1 MMRHFDPCVATA
13 DMFLYAQGNS
23 IVCCHHDTLTIERR
37 FSRHP
42 DEVLLLAVD
51 NQSERGAGR
60 LVVSYDAS
68 QNAIVWDIMSGN
80 EIARFA
86 SFSNLTA
93 VAWMRNGAVAFGND
107 SGTIILFEPET
118 SEHVSFRTIDQI
130 AVTAL
135 APATDCRT
143 FAIGY
148 QNGSILICNLQPRFT
163 ILHNLTT
170 SRGPSP
176 IVGLSWHAS
185 STRQRSDM
193 LAVQTY
199 DGDLRVWSVAKSH
212 NGVEPA
218 KVVRI
223 LKRTDNYFPGP
234 NWMNWS
240 KNGRIIQFSEGET
253 LSWDVRTKHV
263 TYDSIPTLE
272 HVRGLAVYGP
282 GASLFTLGANN
293 TVQQFDLNAP
303 AVLVADVQHPANLLP
318 PSPPVSVEE
327 QEKQEAAAAAAA
339 AAASSAIETDS
350 SVATTSESEISIHLD
365 GGVSESDDDYQ
376 SPLARLVNAGHIVD
390 DTESDIARTVSA
402 TSSAV
407 SHISEDKSETSS
419 KTPGQYAGSVRSRG
433 MTEYTYMSIGSS
445 LKSSIHPNNMYQQ
458 PQHHQQQQQQQ
469 HSHRKTPN
477 PQRQSVATYS
487 TATSTTFSTTSSR
500 TGMSRPSRLRNE
512 VPRSPDDAK
521 VLDLFKFT
529 RSRLSDV
536 PYRMP
541 PAPANGARLTNDDLR
556 RQMLYTIFGWT
567 EDIGDLVRDEMDRYP
582 AGSANRILL
591 AKWLGDIDPDIMKA
605 SSETMTSS
613 DWMLLALSGI
623 GSQASQH
630 KLGRAYTQRLL
641 ESGDVHAAATI
652 MIGMGDCNDAIEI
665 YASHHK
671 YMEALI
677 VAALFYPSVWER
689 QSHLIKKWG
698 EWAIKNGRRELAI
711 RCAACTGKESSEPW
725 TSPSAAQ
732 INFPS
737 INSALPE
744 LNSPPLSPPSLMQR
758 GPQRSIAKSSALR
771 LITNFSD
778 ATSNTRAQIF
788 ASDADGATPIAA
800 GVTPIVESA
809 ISPGHNDATTAF
821 LRPSQR
827 SVFNTPSS
835 ARPAGGGFGRQR
847 LPSIGEGPQ
856 GSQDA
861 NHPRNILKGVSDALG
876 LQSQPAEGID
886 AVAAQAPA
894 PAPAPVPQMT
904 QVDNGHN
911 LSIGMALQRA
921 STSSPLYR
929 RKEQP
934 PPSPSPASLAM
945 LMDGRHSRNG
955 PRNRIPVGVDLQLA
969 PVAPETIMDMTSP
982 EQTGASSNRYRWPSR
997 RRGPAS
1003 VSSSVT
1009 SNSSVGHSLRS
1020 SRFRT
1025 GDAPNTSKTLDEYI
1039 NSLEVV
1045 NAKAARSSSKDRHQR
1060 SRDIGRQ
1067 RRPSVATPST
1077 SSVSTVTS
1085 HSREASSNT
1094 DVREWVQTRS
1104 RAGSKTGGKRSPR
1117 SPVPMSPEDL
1127 ISLASTPRMF
1137 ARDVPAVDNDDM
1149 ASLTAKKT
1157 ISTSSAAPPPV
1168 SMQPLR
1174 PSSKSRPTSRA
1185 SSRGRSTRNRSP
1197 DRQPLTLDIPRGRNS
1212 SRTASA
1218 IRSPSSPLPFSNNAA
1233 QYRDSDDEEDYQR
1246 AVEAQEKFRNRDRT
1260 SQRGR
1265 SSSQGRRD
1273 ASPGSVRARERSRS
1287 RRRPTPDV
1295 TSTAAPAATSRKER
1309 ALAGPPPAPSAMAV
1323 AAGGFD
1329 RYPASQQSLGEEL
1342 GRRRTQSAM
1351 TNRGDLRQLS
1361 KDERAQRKAAAAREL
1376 EERRKSLV
1384 RHPNAPPIMHP
1395 DYLSPGLNQ
1404 SFGQISEAP
1413 ELSSD
1418 VYSRHPNDLPMRSQ
1432 STDPVAMQ
1440 SSSST
1445 RTRSMFAPRGH
1456 QSIGLP
1462 ATPKAMR
1469 LVLEPGAGAGSSTP
1483 PSVPP
1488 IPAAYGHQRTSSG
1501 SAGGRSSPET
1511 KPSPKRN
1518 AEPAPA
1524 PLTLS
1529 ATTYSLR
1536 SEVPPAPKTSVP
1548 TKSSEPTL
1556 TLLPSTVYQ
1565 PPSMSRAAIPR
1576 SMSAP
1581 PQELVYNKDFSA
1593 SRKAS
1598 REKNPTIP
1606 ESSND
1611 DNDLAGTLSPTI
1623 YRRPSLD
1630 NMIPPPPPPLPAP
1643 PMLKELAHLA
1653 VPPPPPPAPLP
1664 FGSSMNKP
1672 VVYGGHTTGTIEVVM
1687 DDGEV
1692 QPVVTISPQNTGN
1705 NGNNGNAPQYA
1716 NYPPPPPPPP
1726 APPIAQENLSQ
1737 SRNGHQRGRSSTDNS
1752 IAGRIS
1758 RATERMRSASRGPNA
1773 ASRTKSPEITMVPY
1787 ESIQIP
1793 QSQSMG
1799 YAPYESVP
1807 PPQSSFASCNSPPQ
1821 QTQMQFQPQ
1830 QQLTQQ
1836 QLAQQQLQ
1844 LQQIEYQNQ
1853 MRTGLHQS
1861 EMI

>member
-1 MMRHFDPCVATA
+1 
-13 DMFLYAQGNS
+13 MFLYAQGNS

-51 NQSERGAGR
+51 NMSERGAGR

-68 QNAIVWDIMSGN
+68 QNAIVWDIMTGN
-80 EIARFA
+80 EVARFA

-199 DGDLRVWSVAKSH
+199 DGDLRVWSVAKAH

-327 QEKQEAAAAAAA
+327 QEKEAAAAAAA
-339 AAASSAIETDS
+339 AAAASNALETATNSSA
-350 SVATTSESEISIHLD
+350 AMTSESEISIHLD

-376 SPLARLVNAGHIVD
+376 SPLARLVNAGQMVD

-407 SHISEDKSETSS
+407 SHISDQSSKSGTSS
-419 KTPGQYAGSVRSRG
+419 KTPGRYAGSVQSRSG
-433 MTEYTYMSIGSS
+433 MTEHTYMSIGSS
-445 LKSSIHPNNMYQQ
+445 LKSSIHPNMYQQ
-458 PQHHQQQQQQQ
+458 PQMQQQQTLQQQQQQQ
-469 HSHRKTPN
+469 QYRKMHSQQN
-477 PQRQSVATYS
+477 RQSVSTYS
-487 TATSTTFSTTSSR
+487 TTTGASVSTANSSHR
-500 TGMSRPSRLRNE
+500 APRPSRLRNE

-541 PAPANGARLTNDDLR
+541 PAPNNGNRLTNDDLR

-567 EDIGDLVRDEMDRYP
+567 EDIGELVRDEMDRYP

-591 AKWLGDIDPDIMKA
+591 AKWLGDIDPDIMMA
-605 SSETMTSS
+605 TSESMTSS

-711 RCAACTGKESSEPW
+711 RCAACTGKESTEPW

-732 INFPS
+732 ITFPS
-737 INSALPE
+737 IQSALPE
-744 LNSPPLSPPSLMQR
+744 LNSPPLSPPSLVQR

-771 LITNFSD
+771 LITNFGD

-788 ASDADGATPIAA
+788 NENGGATPIAA
-800 GVTPIVESA
+800 GVTPIAVSA
-809 ISPGHNDATTAF
+809 ISPGPDGANDATTAF
-821 LRPSQR
+821 IRPSQR

-835 ARPAGGGFGRQR
+835 ARPGGGGFGRQR

-856 GSQDA
+856 GTQDA
-861 NHPRNILKGVSDALG
+861 NHPRNVLQGVSNALG
-876 LQSQPAEGID
+876 LASQSTESLTDDSD
-886 AVAAQAPA
+886 AAPA
-894 PAPAPVPQMT
+894 DVLNVPET
-904 QVDNGHN
+904 SNF
-911 LSIGMALQRA
+911 SIGMALPRA

-955 PRNRIPVGVDLQLA
+955 PRNRIPVGLDLQLA
-969 PVAPETIMDMTSP
+969 PVQPEAILDMTSP
-982 EQTGASSNRYRWPSR
+982 EQTGASTNRYRWPTR
-997 RRGPAS
+997 RRGPGS

-1009 SNSSVGHSLRS
+1009 SNSSIAHGPRS
-1020 SRFRT
+1020 NRFRT

-1039 NSLEVV
+1039 SGLEVM
-1045 NAKAARSSSKDRHQR
+1045 NAKAARASSKERHLK
-1060 SRDIGRQ
+1060 SRDLVRH
-1067 RRPSVATPST
+1067 RRPSVTTPSA

-1085 HSREASSNT
+1085 HSREPSS
-1094 DVREWVQTRS
+1094 DVRDWAQSRS

-1127 ISLASTPRMF
+1127 ISLSSTPRLF
-1137 ARDVPAVDNDDM
+1137 ARDEPPVEHEVAPLTVKKAVATMSTTPA
-1149 ASLTAKKT
+1149 
-1157 ISTSSAAPPPV
+1157 PV
-1168 SMQPLR
+1168 SMQLPLR
-1174 PSSKSRPTSRA
+1174 PSSKSRPNSRA
-1185 SSRGRSTRNRSP
+1185 SSRGRAARNRSP
-1197 DRQPLTLDIPRGRNS
+1197 DRQPLTLEIPRGRNA
-1212 SRTASA
+1212 SRTAST

-1233 QYRDSDDEEDYQR
+1233 QYQDSGDENDDYRKALD
-1246 AVEAQEKFRNRDRT
+1246 AQEKFRNRDRT
-1260 SQRGR
+1260 SHRGR
-1265 SSSQGRRD
+1265 SSSQGRRE
-1273 ASPGSVRARERSRS
+1273 ASPGSVKARERSRS

-1295 TSTAAPAATSRKER
+1295 PSSTTPAPSRKDR
-1309 ALAGPPPAPSAMAV
+1309 TQAGPPPAPSALAV
-1323 AAGGFD
+1323 ASGIGFD
-1329 RYPASQQSLGEEL
+1329 RYPPSQQAAGEEL
-1342 GRRRTQSAM
+1342 GKRRTQSAM

-1384 RHPNAPPIMHP
+1384 RHPLAPSIMHP

-1404 SFGQISEAP
+1404 TFGQISEVTEP
-1413 ELSSD
+1413 SSD
-1418 VYSRHPNDLPMRSQ
+1418 MYVRSSDLPMRSQ
-1432 STDPVAMQ
+1432 STEPGAMTGM
-1440 SSSST
+1440 SSSSS
-1445 RTRSMFAPRGH
+1445 RTRSMFAPRAP
-1456 QSIGLP
+1456 SIGLP

-1469 LVLEPGAGAGSSTP
+1469 LVMEPGAGAGASAA

-1488 IPAAYGHQRTSSG
+1488 IPASYNYQ
-1501 SAGGRSSPET
+1501 RSSPPRSGHSSPEN
-1511 KPSPKRN
+1511 KQPKR
-1518 AEPAPA
+1518 EEQQQQPEQQQQQPA

-1529 ATTYSLR
+1529 ASTYTLR
-1536 SEVPPAPKTSVP
+1536 SDVPPAPKTSIP
-1548 TKSSEPTL
+1548 TKSEDTL

-1581 PQELVYNKDFSA
+1581 PQELVYHKGSMSQDFTS
-1593 SRKAS
+1593 SRKGS
-1598 REKNPTIP
+1598 RGQNPTIP
-1606 ESSND
+1606 ESRNDND
-1611 DNDLAGTLSPTI
+1611 DDVAATLSPTI

-1630 NMIPPPPPPLPAP
+1630 NMLPPPPPPLPAP

-1672 VVYGGHTTGTIEVVM
+1672 PVVYGGHTTGTIEVVM

-1692 QPVVTISPQNTGN
+1692 QPVMTISAQNNSNTN
-1705 NGNNGNAPQYA
+1705 SQY
-1716 NYPPPPPPPP
+1716 YPPPPPPPP
-1726 APPIAQENLSQ
+1726 VIPIPEPQPQSQ
-1737 SRNGHQRGRSSTDNS
+1737 SRNGHHRGRSSTDNS

-1758 RATERMRSASRGPNA
+1758 RATERMRSASRGANA

-1793 QSQSMG
+1793 QMQQQHMVH
-1799 YAPYESVP
+1799 APYESVP
-1807 PPQSSFASCNSPPQ
+1807 TLGYSTRNSPPQ
-1821 QTQMQFQPQ
+1821 QFQAPQ
-1830 QQLTQQ
+1830 PLTQQ
-1836 QLAQQQLQ
+1836 LMQQHQNQLTLQQQQ
-1844 LQQIEYQNQ
+1844 EFQNQ
-1853 MRTGLHQS
+1853 TRTGLHQS